1 MKAEAKYANE
11 LRKQIGIPFNQPV
24 DLNNV
29 CRLNKI
35 HLIYKPFGSDSFSG
49 ISLKKDSEKFLLV
62 NSSKTQGHQNFTIA
76 HELYHL
82 LYDTTYDRY
91 VCYPGQLEYNEKSI
105 ERKAEIFAINFL
117 LPDEGVLHYL
127 KKGKDNIKNPSLE
140 KIALLESI
148 FKVSH
153 QATLIKLLEMKII
166 TEKYKEEITPGITKV
181 ALEYGFDTELYEPTN
196 KTQVVSPY
204 ISYVKEAYEQNLI
217 SEGKFREL
225 LRKIELDLNE
235 IFDDDNEQNEVEESL
250 KNHNPIL

>member
-1 MKAEAKYANE
+1 MKAEVKYANE
-11 LRKQIGIPFNQPV
+11 LRKQLEISFNQPV

-49 ISLKKDSEKFLLV
+49 ISLKKNGEKFLLV

-82 LYDTTYDRY
+82 LYDKTYNRY
-91 VCYPGQLEYNEKSI
+91 VCYPGQSEYDKKGI

-127 KKGKDNIKNPSLE
+127 KKGKETIKNPPLE

-166 TEKYKEEITPGITKV
+166 TEKYKEEISGGIKKA
-181 ALEYGFDTELYEPTN
+181 ALEYGFGTELYESTK
-196 KTQVVSPY
+196 KTRVISPY
-204 ISYVKEAYEQNLI
+204 ISYVKEASEKKLI

-235 IFDDDNEQNEVEESL
+235 ISDDDNKQKEVNELGEL
-250 KNHNPIL
+250 

>member
-1 MKAEAKYANE
+1 MKAEAKYAYE
-11 LRKQIGIPFNQPV
+11 LREQLGVPFNQPI

-35 HLIYKPFGSDSFSG
+35 HLIYKPFGSTSFSG
-49 ISLKKDSEKFLLV
+49 ISLKKNGEKFLLV

-82 LYDTTYDRY
+82 LYDKTYDRY
-91 VCYPGQLEYNEKSI
+91 VCYPGQFEYDKKGI

-117 LPDEGVLHYL
+117 LPDKGVLHYL
-127 KKGKDNIKNPSLE
+127 KKGKNSIKNPPLE

-181 ALEYGFDTELYEPTN
+181 ALEYGFDTELYEAKK
-196 KTQVVSPY
+196 KTRVISPY
-204 ISYVKEAYEQNLI
+204 ISYVKEASEKNLI

-235 IFDDDNEQNEVEESL
+235 ISDADNEQNEVEEL
-250 KNHNPIL
+250 GEL